1 MVEVWFLYLL
11 FLDTWNLETD
21 WWFVVY
27 PTTQESCNRLAKAMI
42 QLLYLE
48 VQSRTWQRRGRIV
61 WRHCGLSQQQCWD
74 TLSWTECLH
83 SVYIYN
89 YIYIHIQLY
98 IYIYIYIYS
107 SPVWGHCMD
116 KECLNIFTHL
126 PSVEE
131 WSVNLWIFVRA
142 DVPKLSHSGLIRWMK
157 LSIHLGLKDIY
168 HTVQCLR
175 RGMWGLRLLA
185 GTIRNL
191 QIILNIHYIIFHY
204 INT

>member
-1 MVEVWFLYLL
+1 MDWRRQWFNCCTSKFNPGHDNVEAVL
-11 FLDTWNLETD
+11 FGDI
-21 WWFVVY
+21 V
-27 PTTQESCNRLAKAMI
+27 A
-42 QLLYLE
+42 
-48 VQSRTWQRRGRIV
+48 SRNSNAGIPWV
-61 WRHCGLSQQQCWD
+61 GLNASIPY
-74 TLSWTECLH
+74 TYTIIYI
-83 SVYIYN
+83 YIYN
-89 YIYIHIQLY
+89 YIYIH
-98 IYIYIYIYS
+98 IYIYS